1 MSTFGRS
8 PFSSD
13 EFALFQMS
21 GTNLTDAYF
30 GPKESFPAA
39 GAISSKVVGISEKLL
54 LLALFLKS
62 SGKNLYKAD
71 VT

>member
-1 MSTFGRS
+1 VSTFGRS

-30 GPKESFPAA
+30 GPKESFSA
-39 GAISSKVVGISEKLL
+39 GTISSKVVCVHLRITAAASPVFKVIG
-54 LLALFLKS
+54 
-62 SGKNLYKAD
+62 
-71 VT
+71 